1 MKWHYHYYCITH
13 NDNGIL
19 NKVVVERAKRL
30 VEESLQNALKN
41 SNPFEMIKVLL

>member
-13 NDNGIL
+13 NDDGIL

-30 VEESLQNALKN
+30 VGVFAKRTQKQQS
-41 SNPFEMIKVLL
+41 F